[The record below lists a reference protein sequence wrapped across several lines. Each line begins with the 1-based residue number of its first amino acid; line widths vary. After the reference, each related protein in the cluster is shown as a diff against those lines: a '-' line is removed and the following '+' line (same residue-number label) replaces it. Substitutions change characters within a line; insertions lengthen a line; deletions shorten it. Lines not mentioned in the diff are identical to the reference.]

1 MFSIGQINASMLTD
15 RGRVRD
21 HNEDFIAC
29 QEPTTPEESTK
40 NGWLYILADG
50 VGGTDA
56 GEVASRFATERT
68 LYHFMAS
75 EEQADWGERLSQA
88 MQTANAELRQMIAG
102 QSSDSRMAT
111 TMVATVLHDDGATM
125 ANVGDSRGY
134 HWKQGHL
141 KQVTKDQ
148 SLVARLVEEGAI
160 TEEEALN
167 HPRKNVI
174 LHSLGAENSPQI
186 DLYQVSLAPGEQVV
200 LCSDGLTRHVMD
212 DEIAAIVGEK
222 EPADAA
228 EQLIRLANDRGG
240 EDNISVAVLRIGGQ
254 QAKFN
259 SHSAPV
265 VIGQEAQNGNIRH
278 SRALWFYTAVL
289 AIVQVVL
296 IFLIWNIING

>member
-1 MFSIGQINASMLTD
+1 MFSIGQIDASMLTD

-21 HNEDFIAC
+21 HNEDFVAC
-29 QEPTTPEESTK
+29 QEPTTLDESAK

-56 GEVASRFATERT
+56 GEVASRLATERT
-68 LYHFMAS
+68 LHHFLAS
-75 EEQADWGERLSQA
+75 EEKADWGERLCQA
-88 MQTANAELRQMIAG
+88 IQAANADLRQMIAG
-102 QSSDSRMAT
+102 QSSNSRMAT
-111 TMVATVLHDDGATM
+111 TMVATVLHDDGATI

-134 HWKQGHL
+134 HWKRGYL
-141 KQVTKDQ
+141 RQVTKDQ

-186 DLYQVSLAPGEQVV
+186 DLYQLSLAPGEQVV

-212 DEIAAIVGEK
+212 EEIAAIIGEK
-222 EPADAA
+222 EPAYAA

-240 EDNISVAVLRIGGQ
+240 EDNISVAILRIGGQ
-254 QAKFN
+254 LAESS
-259 SHSAPV
+259 SHFAPV
-265 VIGQEAQNGNIRH
+265 VIGQEAQNGNFRY

>member
-1 MFSIGQINASMLTD
+1 MLSIGQINASMLTD

-29 QEPTTPEESTK
+29 QEPTTPEESTQ

-75 EEQADWGERLSQA
+75 EEQADWGQRLSQA

-102 QSSDSRMAT
+102 QSSNSRMAT
-111 TMVATVLHDDGATM
+111 TMVATVLHDGGATM

-167 HPRKNVI
+167 HPRRNVI
-174 LHSLGAENSPQI
+174 LHSLGAENTPQI

-240 EDNISVAVLRIGGQ
+240 EDNISIAVLRIGGQ

-259 SHSAPV
+259 PHSAPV

-278 SRALWFYTAVL
+278 SRALWFYTTVL